1 MRWRDAAFFGI
12 LLLYLV
18 GPNVEFHGARA
29 ADLIVLLFVPTYV
42 ATTRLKIHW
51 TIALLFLTPAL
62 IVGASAAGKFFQGT
76 GIGSDEFR
84 NILRMCNLG
93 ILAAVATSLIQTEYQ
108 RDPLRCTRKLVR
120 VVVGGIVFVS
130 IAGMIQ
136 YLKPGLFTRV
146 LGGLY
151 VIELRNNSSNIE
163 QAAKYARVTSIFSW
177 ANALAGF
184 LLYSLTT
191 VMLNAAR
198 LRKGEYALALALGI
212 PVLLLTNARMS
223 LLLFACLLLYVGV
236 VQHRW
241 TALAMI
247 GLASALVVTFV
258 PIEHLIGAN
267 NVERFEELFAF
278 IARGTLPVN
287 VAVRMETL
295 STLPAKVLA
304 SPYVLFGFPM
314 AIYES
319 TIFISWD
326 NQYLGFFVKYGLLGA
341 LLVFWQIAIVI
352 VSFRLIRRERSS
364 ELRLLLH
371 AVFLVNLFMLIG
383 GISEDTLLTE
393 RWREFHFV
401 FDAIVLSLALT
412 QRRRRGM
419 VVQAT
424 AHGALDAAP

>member
-1 MRWRDAAFFGI
+1 MRWRAATFVGI
-12 LLLYLV
+12 LLLYMV

-51 TIALLFLTPAL
+51 TIAVLFLTPAF

-76 GIGSDEFR
+76 GVGSDEFR

-93 ILAAVATSLIQTEYQ
+93 LLAALGTSLVRTEYE
-108 RDPLRCTRKLVR
+108 RDPSRCTRTLVR
-120 VVVGGIVFVS
+120 VVVAGIVFVS
-130 IAGMIQ
+130 VAGLIQ
-136 YLKPGLFTRV
+136 YVKPGLFTRT
-146 LGGLY
+146 LGALY

-191 VMLNAAR
+191 VMLNAAS
-198 LRKGEYALALALGI
+198 LRKREYSLALGLGI

-223 LLLFACLLLYVGV
+223 LLLVACLLLYVGV

-241 TALAMI
+241 TALTMI
-247 GLASALVVTFV
+247 GLVSALVLTFV
-258 PIEHLIGAN
+258 PLEHLIGAS
-267 NVERFEELFAF
+267 NVERFEELFALV
-278 IARGTLPVN
+278 AHGTLPIN
-287 VAVRMETL
+287 VAVRLETL
-295 STLPAKVLA
+295 STLPAKIMA

-314 AIYES
+314 AVYQS

-341 LLVFWQIAIVI
+341 LLVLWQIAIVI
-352 VSFRLIRRERSS
+352 VAFGLVRRERSG

-412 QRRRRGM
+412 RRRPQGR
-419 VVQAT
+419 VAPRPE
-424 AHGALDAAP
+424 HGVLDAAT

>member
-1 MRWRDAAFFGI
+1 MRWRAATFFGI
-12 LLLYLV
+12 LLLYMV

-29 ADLIVLLFVPTYV
+29 ADLIVLIFVPTYV

-51 TIALLFLTPAL
+51 TIAVLFLTPAL
-62 IVGASAAGKFFQGT
+62 VVGASATGKFFQGT
-76 GIGSDEFR
+76 GVGSDEFR
-84 NILRMCNLG
+84 NILRMCSLG
-93 ILAAVATSLIQTEYQ
+93 LFAAVATSLIRTEYE
-108 RDPLRCTRKLVR
+108 RDPSRCTRNLVR

-130 IAGMIQ
+130 VAGLTQ

-146 LGGLY
+146 LGSLY
-151 VIELRNNSSNIE
+151 IIELRNNSSNIE
-163 QAAKYARVTSIFSW
+163 EAAKHARVTSIFSW

-191 VMLNAAR
+191 VILNAAN
-198 LRKGEYALALALGI
+198 LRKREYALALGLGI

-241 TALAMI
+241 TALATI
-247 GLASALVVTFV
+247 GLAAALVTTFV

-267 NVERFEELFAF
+267 NVERFHELFAF
-278 IARGTLPVN
+278 VTHGTLPVN

-295 STLPAKVLA
+295 STLPAKVIA

-314 AIYES
+314 AVYES

-341 LLVFWQIAIVI
+341 LLVLWQVAIVI
-352 VSFRLIRRERSS
+352 VAFVLIRRERSS

-401 FDAIVLSLALT
+401 FDAIVLSLALA
-412 QRRRRGM
+412 RRQSRIVR
-419 VVQAT
+419 APHPE
-424 AHGALDAAP
+424 HGALDAAT